1 MEDGQIIEMFWQRN
15 EQAIQETQTRYRTL
29 LLQVAKNITGS
40 VHDAEECV
48 NDTLFRLWQS
58 IPPAR
63 PDSLKSYAARIA
75 RNRAIDQYRKNA
87 AQPVMTELPAVYG
100 ELGEASAAWSGEDPS
115 GFVDRINDF
124 LTTLDPDTRILFVR
138 RYWMSESIAALA
150 ALFVITPSAVKMR
163 LARTRNKLRHFL
175 EAGGMQT

>member
-1 MEDGQIIEMFWQRN
+1 MEDGQIIEMYWQRN

-48 NDTLFRLWQS
+48 NDTLLRLWQS

-63 PDSLKSYAARIA
+63 PESLKSYAARIV

-87 AQPVMTELPAVYG
+87 AQPATSELPAVYG
-100 ELGEASAAWSGEDPS
+100 ELGEASSTWSGDDPS
-115 GFVDRINDF
+115 RFADRINDF
-124 LTTLDPDTRILFVR
+124 LATLDQDTRILFVR

-150 ALFVITPSAVKMR
+150 TYFGLTPSAVKMR
-163 LARTRNKLRHFL
+163 LARTRDKLRHLL
-175 EAGGMQT
+175 EAGGIHT